1 MMLLLNDCKF
11 TTVYDFVAAADKFAV
26 AVVAIVAVVA
36 TVVVVVVALG
46 TNV

>member
-1 MMLLLNDCKF
+1 MMLLLNDYKF
-11 TTVYDFVAAADKFAV
+11 TTVHDFVAAADKFAV
-26 AVVAIVAVVA
+26 AVVAVVA